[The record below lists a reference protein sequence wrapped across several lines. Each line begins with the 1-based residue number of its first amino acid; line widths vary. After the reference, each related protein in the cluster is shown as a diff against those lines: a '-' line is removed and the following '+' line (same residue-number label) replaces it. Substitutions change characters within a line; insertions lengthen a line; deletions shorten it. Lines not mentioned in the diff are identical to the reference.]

1 MGDNVAEREK
11 SHWGVLAIAC
21 MAVFIMVIDT
31 TIMNVSISALVT
43 DLDTDLPSI
52 QITIAVYALI
62 MASFMLFGSRMQD
75 IAGRKKSF
83 LFGVLLYG
91 AGTFIAS
98 ISWNISILLIG
109 WSVLEGLGAAF
120 MLPAT
125 SAFLTDS
132 YDGKERALAF
142 GLWGGVGAAGAAFG
156 PIVGGFL
163 TTYYSWRWAFRLELI
178 VVLVII
184 IFSYLLKEQK
194 SRSGLR
200 DLDIFG
206 TFLSFGGLSL
216 IVIGILLLRN
226 MFMWDVIPLFILSG
240 MILLGILYFWQ
251 VKRKKSGRMPL
262 VDVDVFKNKTF
273 NIGIVLGIIQN
284 MVIAGIL
291 FIIPVYLQSVTGVSA
306 FVTGF
311 ALLPMSLAILVFSV
325 SANRLSAFA
334 SPKLLILTGFA
345 IAFWGSQLLGGVF
358 GLYTE
363 AFDIIPGSM
372 ILGIGVGIIFSQLT
386 NITLSSAPKE
396 HENDASG
403 VLNTSR
409 QLGTSLGTA
418 ILGVLLFVA
427 LFSGLIA
434 GLGFDERLGELSVE
448 DKALQLQEWAYKLEE
463 SPLPDS
469 LTPVQAGEVKIIV
482 DSALGSAMRQTFNAI
497 SIILA
502 LGFVLALALPKR
514 GKEVI

>member
-1 MGDNVAEREK
+1 MGTVAAERVR
-11 SHWGVLAIAC
+11 SHWGVLVIAC

-31 TIMNVSISALVT
+31 TIMNVSISALVE
-43 DLDTDLPSI
+43 DLNTDLPSI

-75 IAGRKKSF
+75 IVGRKKTF

-91 AGTFIAS
+91 AGTFLAS
-98 ISWNISILLIG
+98 VSWNIDILLLG
-109 WSVLEGLGAAF
+109 WSVFEGLGAAF

-132 YDGKERALAF
+132 YEGKERAFAF

-163 TTYYSWRWAFRLELI
+163 TTYYSWRWAFRLELL
-178 VVLVII
+178 VVLLII

-194 SRSGLR
+194 PRLVLK
-200 DLDIFG
+200 DLDILG

-226 MFMWDVIPLFILSG
+226 VFMWDVIPLLIILG
-240 MILLGILYFWQ
+240 MALLIALYFWQ
-251 VKRKKSGRMPL
+251 VRRKRTGRMPL
-262 VDVDVFKNKTF
+262 LDVDVFRNRTF

-284 MVIAGIL
+284 LVIAGIL
-291 FIIPVYLQSVTGVSA
+291 FIIPVFLQSVTGVSA
-306 FVTGF
+306 FITGL
-311 ALLPMSLAILVFSV
+311 ALLPMSLAIFVLSV
-325 SANRLSAFA
+325 SANRLNIFA

-345 IAFWGSQLLGGVF
+345 ISFCGSQVLAGVF

-363 AFDIIPGSM
+363 VFDIVPGSV
-372 ILGIGVGIIFSQLT
+372 IFGIGIGIILSQLT
-386 NITLSSAPKE
+386 NVTLSSSSKE
-396 HENDASG
+396 HESDASG

-418 ILGVLLFVA
+418 IIGVLLFVA
-427 LFSGLIA
+427 LFSGLITGV
-434 GLGFDERLGELSVE
+434 GLDDNLGDLSVE
-448 DKALQLQEWAYKLEE
+448 EKALQLQEWVYKMEKP
-463 SPLPDS
+463 PLPGS
-469 LTPVQAGEVKIIV
+469 LTPLQAEEIKIVV
-482 DSALGSAMRQTFNAI
+482 DGVLASAMKQTFNAI

-502 LGFVLALALPKR
+502 LGFVIAIALPKR
-514 GKEVI
+514 ENE